1 MLLGVVSSLSGI
13 NTSFLMKSNSISS
26 SKEKGEEEYDN
37 VEGDVD
43 NDAFTTCDFRIFESS
58 ISLKS

>member
-1 MLLGVVSSLSGI
+1 
-13 NTSFLMKSNSISS
+13 MKSNSISS